1 MKKTLL
7 FVILLLPIVLLGQ
20 QPKMDIKIFGGINT
34 ATFVYR
40 IENVEPDILGGIQL
54 GLGFRVSKKRAFIEM
69 DVMYEIYGM
78 EIQFEGDTVQPL
90 QESITIMMNSLDVPI
105 TIGYIPVKTPVFKWY
120 LYGGLANRFS
130 LRGRYLY
137 EDETYNFKPHELNL
151 HTYNLGARF
160 GTQVDVAM
168 FNFDFNYT
176 IGITNAI
183 KGKVRTNL
191 HALQLNIGYLF

>member
-7 FVILLLPIVLLGQ
+7 FVILLLPILILAQ

-40 IENVEPDILGGIQL
+40 IENVDPDILGGIQL

-69 DVMYEIYGM
+69 DIMYEIYGM

-183 KGKVRTNL
+183 KGKTRTNL